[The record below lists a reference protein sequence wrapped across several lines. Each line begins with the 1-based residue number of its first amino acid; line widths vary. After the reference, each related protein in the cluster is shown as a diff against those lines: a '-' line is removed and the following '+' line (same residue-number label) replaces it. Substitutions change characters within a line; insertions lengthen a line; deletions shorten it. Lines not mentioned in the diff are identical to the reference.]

1 MLFTIYGIL
10 PLYKIMKKITLNLD
24 DEEYSLLEQDRGELS
39 QQKYIIRLLKEY
51 QLKIVL
57 SPKKQRRK
65 K

>member
-1 MLFTIYGIL
+1 
-10 PLYKIMKKITLNLD
+10 MKKITLNLD

-51 QLKIVL
+51 QLKIVI